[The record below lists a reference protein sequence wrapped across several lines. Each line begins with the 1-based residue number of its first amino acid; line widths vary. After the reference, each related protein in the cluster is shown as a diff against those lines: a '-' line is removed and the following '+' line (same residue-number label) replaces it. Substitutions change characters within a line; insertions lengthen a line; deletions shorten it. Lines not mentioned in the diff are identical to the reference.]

1 MSDAPPAVGETIA
14 PLTLETT
21 RGPLHIPDPDGRPT
35 LLLFYVE
42 SGTPLCA
49 RQIGAFEQDGALLTE
64 AGAIAV
70 AVSLDPLDRQRDFAA
85 TLDCQTVALASDAD
99 GVLAQRFGVY
109 DEGERRARRAAF
121 VIGGDGAV
129 LAAEGWYNPA
139 NSAQYAALFA
149 ALLPEAEDDDG

>member
-1 MSDAPPAVGETIA
+1 MSDAPPSVGETIA
-14 PLTLETT
+14 PFTIESTHGSLQ
-21 RGPLHIPDPDGRPT
+21 IPHPDGLPT

-49 RQIGAFEQDGALLTE
+49 RQIGAFEQDGALLAD
-64 AGAIAV
+64 AGAVAV
-70 AVSLDPLDRQRDFAA
+70 AVSVDPPDRQRDFAGA
-85 TLDCQTVALASDAD
+85 LNCERVALAADPD
-99 GVLAQRFGVY
+99 GVLARRFGVY

-121 VIGGDGAV
+121 VIGGDGTV